1 MIVFVLCHHFFTI
14 RAVFI
19 LTISVLKR
27 GILIYGFFLN
37 LDTMNLQT
45 MTTQQKTT
53 LILGIFLGIIIMIL
67 IGYLL
72 AQTLVYDQWIWRYY
86 WGPVVADA
94 SGHSVSYNGVTAN
107 EGYTILSEITY
118 GVILVFALYGLYKLL
133 KKLEIKIDWY
143 FCLALFP
150 YILFGPVTR
159 VLEDTN
165 YFSEPAVYWFISPL
179 IYFQT
184 TLYVLIFLFLGYY
197 LQNKAFTRRKTLI
210 IFLFVFGLTDVF
222 YTVIWALGIHY
233 GALIIEPG
241 IFYALSLLAFLPFL
255 YRLIKKQIL
264 TVNTVVFSGGL
275 LVVLPCLFI
284 IGRWMTGDQ
293 WSVTYG
299 TYLNVFLLVIGLVTL
314 IITVVYLIAWIYRK
328 HETIVVYKNP
338 LNLSMLAGHLMDGI
352 TSYVSIYDPLSMGL
366 PAYIEKH
373 PASNSLME
381 LWPPLFPIVKF
392 LLIIMVIYVFDVAY
406 KKELIKYSRLVNLLK
421 IGIFILGVSPGLRDL
436 LRVTLGV

>member
-1 MIVFVLCHHFFTI
+1 V
-14 RAVFI
+14 
-19 LTISVLKR
+19 KR
-27 GILIYGFFLN
+27 GTLINGFFLN

-53 LILGIFLGIIIMIL
+53 LFLGIFLGIITLII

-72 AQTLVYDQWIWRYY
+72 APTLIYDQWIWKYY

-94 SGHSVSYNGVTAN
+94 SGHSIIYHGVTAN

-118 GVILVFALYGLYKLL
+118 GVILVCALYGLYKLL

-150 YILFGPVTR
+150 YILFGPITR

-184 TLYVLIFLFLGYY
+184 ALYVLIFLFLGYY
-197 LQNKAFTRRKTLI
+197 LQKKTFTQRKTLVI
-210 IFLFVFGLTDVF
+210 LLSVFGLIDVF
-222 YTVIWALGIHY
+222 YTLIWILGIHY
-233 GALIIEPG
+233 GASIIEPS
-241 IFYALSLLAFLPFL
+241 IFYALSILAFLPFL
-255 YRLIKKQIL
+255 YRLIKKQII
-264 TVNTVVFSGGL
+264 TVNTVIFSGGL
-275 LVVLPCLFI
+275 LVVLPCFFL

-293 WSVTYG
+293 WSVSYG
-299 TYLNVFLLVIGLVTL
+299 TYLNVFLLVIGLVAL
-314 IITVVYLIAWIYRK
+314 IVFLVYLVAWIYRK
-328 HETIVVYKNP
+328 HDTLRVYKEP
-338 LNLSMLAGHLMDGI
+338 LNLSMLAGHLIDGI

-366 PAYIEKH
+366 PSYIEKH

-381 LWPPLFPIVKF
+381 LWPPLFPVVKF
-392 LLIIMVIYVFDVAY
+392 LLIIMVIYVFDIAY
-406 KKELIKYSRLVNLLK
+406 KKELTKYSRLVNLLK
-421 IGIFILGVSPGLRDL
+421 IGIFILGISPGLRDL
-436 LRVTLGV
+436 LRVTMGV

>member
-1 MIVFVLCHHFFTI
+1 
-14 RAVFI
+14 
-19 LTISVLKR
+19 
-27 GILIYGFFLN
+27 
-37 LDTMNLQT
+37 
-45 MTTQQKTT
+45 MTAQQKIT
-53 LILGIFLGIIIMIL
+53 LSLVVFLGIITVII

-72 AQTLVYDQWIWRYY
+72 APTLIYDQWIWKYY

-94 SGHSVSYNGVTAN
+94 SGHSISYNGVTAS

-118 GVILVFALYGLYKLL
+118 GVILVCALYGLYKLL

-165 YFSEPAVYWFISPL
+165 YFSEPIVYWFISPL

-197 LQNKAFTRRKTLI
+197 LQKKTFTRKKTLFI
-210 IFLFVFGLTDVF
+210 LLSVFILIDIL
-222 YTVIWALGIHY
+222 YTIIWAFGILY
-233 GALIIEPG
+233 GAYIIEPSV
-241 IFYALSLLAFLPFL
+241 FYVFSILAFLPFL
-255 YRLIKKQIL
+255 YRYIKKQMM
-264 TVNTVVFSGGL
+264 TVNTVIFSGGL
-275 LVVLPCLFI
+275 LVLLPCLFL
-284 IGRWMTGDQ
+284 IGRWMTGNQ
-293 WSVTYG
+293 WSGTYG
-299 TYLNVFLLVIGLVTL
+299 TYLNVFFLVIGLVAL
-314 IITVVYLIAWIYRK
+314 IVFLVYLIAWIYRK
-328 HETIVVYKNP
+328 HDTMRVYKNP
-338 LNLSMLAGHLMDGI
+338 LNLSMLTAHLIDGI

-366 PAYIEKH
+366 PSYIEKH

-406 KKELIKYSRLVNLLK
+406 KKELTKYSRLVNLLK

-436 LRVTLGV
+436 LRVTMGV

>member
-1 MIVFVLCHHFFTI
+1 
-14 RAVFI
+14 
-19 LTISVLKR
+19 
-27 GILIYGFFLN
+27 
-37 LDTMNLQT
+37 MNLQT

-53 LILGIFLGIIIMIL
+53 LFLGIFLGIITLII

-72 AQTLVYDQWIWRYY
+72 APTLIYDQWIWKYY

-94 SGHSVSYNGVTAN
+94 SGHSIIYHGVTAN

-118 GVILVFALYGLYKLL
+118 GVILVCALYGLYKLL

-150 YILFGPVTR
+150 YILFGPITR

-184 TLYVLIFLFLGYY
+184 ALYVLIFLFLGYY
-197 LQNKAFTRRKTLI
+197 LQKKTFTQRKTLFI
-210 IFLFVFGLTDVF
+210 LLSVFGLIDVF
-222 YTVIWALGIHY
+222 YTIIWIFGIHY
-233 GALIIEPG
+233 DASIIEPS
-241 IFYALSLLAFLPFL
+241 IFYALSILAFLPFL
-255 YRLIKKQIL
+255 YRLIKKQII
-264 TVNTVVFSGGL
+264 TVNTVIFSGGL
-275 LVVLPCLFI
+275 LVFLPCFFL

-293 WSVTYG
+293 WSGSYG
-299 TYLNVFLLVIGLVTL
+299 TFLNVFLLIIGLVAFIVFL
-314 IITVVYLIAWIYRK
+314 VYLIAWVYRK
-328 HETIVVYKNP
+328 HDTMRVYKEP

-392 LLIIMVIYVFDVAY
+392 LLIIMVIYVFDIAY
-406 KKELIKYSRLVNLLK
+406 KKELTKYSRLINLLK

-436 LRVTLGV
+436 LRVTMGV

>member
-1 MIVFVLCHHFFTI
+1 
-14 RAVFI
+14 
-19 LTISVLKR
+19 
-27 GILIYGFFLN
+27 
-37 LDTMNLQT
+37 MNLQT

-53 LILGIFLGIIIMIL
+53 LFLGIFLGIITLII

-72 AQTLVYDQWIWRYY
+72 APTLIYDQWIWKYY

-94 SGHSVSYNGVTAN
+94 SGHSITYHGVTAN

-118 GVILVFALYGLYKLL
+118 GVILVCALYGLYKLL

-150 YILFGPVTR
+150 YILFGPITR

-184 TLYVLIFLFLGYY
+184 ALYVLIFLFLGYY
-197 LQNKAFTRRKTLI
+197 LQKKTFTQRKTLFI
-210 IFLFVFGLTDVF
+210 LLSVFGLIDVF
-222 YTVIWALGIHY
+222 YTIIWIFGIHY
-233 GALIIEPG
+233 GASIIEPS
-241 IFYALSLLAFLPFL
+241 IFYILSILAFLPFL
-255 YRLIKKQIL
+255 YRLIKKQII
-264 TVNTVVFSGGL
+264 TVNTVIFSGGL
-275 LVVLPCLFI
+275 LVVLPCFFL

-293 WSVTYG
+293 WSVSYG
-299 TYLNVFLLVIGLVTL
+299 TFLNVFLLVTGLVAL
-314 IITVVYLIAWIYRK
+314 IVFLVYLVAWIYRK
-328 HETIVVYKNP
+328 HDTLRVYKEP
-338 LNLSMLAGHLMDGI
+338 LNLSMLAGHLIDGI

-366 PAYIEKH
+366 PSYIEKH

-392 LLIIMVIYVFDVAY
+392 LLIIMVIYVFDIAY
-406 KKELIKYSRLVNLLK
+406 KKELTKYSRLVNLLK
-421 IGIFILGVSPGLRDL
+421 IGIFILGISPGLRDL
-436 LRVTLGV
+436 LRVTMGV